1 MMTDPIADMLSRIRN
16 AALARHD
23 RVSMPVSKVKHAVAS
38 LLKDEGYVRDVMVT
52 ESADGKKS
60 STLTVVLKYGQD
72 RTCAIDGIE
81 RVSRPGRRVY
91 VRHDGI
97 PFVQNGL
104 GVEILSTSS
113 GVMTDR
119 DARRRRIGGELLC
132 EVW

>member
-23 RVSMPVSKVKHAVAS
+23 RVSMPVSKVKRAVAI
-38 LLKDEGYVRDVMVT
+38 LLKDEGYVRDVLVNNT
-52 ESADGKKS
+52 ETGKS
-60 STLTVVLKYGQD
+60 PTLTVVLKYGQD
-72 RTCAIDGIE
+72 RTCAIDGVR

-97 PFVQNGL
+97 PLVQNGL
-104 GVEILSTSS
+104 GVGVLSTSH
-113 GVMTDR
+113 GVMTDK

>member
-23 RVSMPVSKVKHAVAS
+23 RVSMPVSKVKRAVAI
-38 LLKDEGYVRDVMVT
+38 LLKDEGYVRDVLVNNT
-52 ESADGKKS
+52 ETGKS
-60 STLTVVLKYGQD
+60 PTLTVVLKYGQD
-72 RTCAIDGIE
+72 RTCAIDGVRRI
-81 RVSRPGRRVY
+81 SRPGRRVY

-97 PFVQNGL
+97 PLVQNGL
-104 GVEILSTSS
+104 GVGVLSTSH
-113 GVMTDR
+113 GVMTDK

>member
-23 RVSMPVSKVKHAVAS
+23 RVSMPVSKVKRAVAI
-38 LLKDEGYVRDVMVT
+38 LLKDEGYVRDVLVNNT
-52 ESADGKKS
+52 EAGKS
-60 STLTVVLKYGQD
+60 PTLTVVLKYGQD
-72 RTCAIDGIE
+72 RTCAIDGVKRI
-81 RVSRPGRRVY
+81 SRPGRRVY

-104 GVEILSTSS
+104 GVGILSTSH
-113 GVMTDR
+113 GVMTDK